1 MYHFEKLL
9 EEVCPNHAYPI
20 KHQLRDYGLVKC
32 FMTSGPLS
40 QSMEVNEVPAE
51 DEVSPFSGEDAIMM
65 IYDRRP
71 SPERR
76 RMANPSLGTP
86 ARCGW
91 GCGNTGM

>member
-1 MYHFEKLL
+1 
-9 EEVCPNHAYPI
+9 
-20 KHQLRDYGLVKC
+20 VKC

-51 DEVSPFSGEDAIMM
+51 DEVAPFSGEDVVMM

-71 SPERR
+71 SSERR
-76 RMANPSLGTP
+76 RMADPSLGTP